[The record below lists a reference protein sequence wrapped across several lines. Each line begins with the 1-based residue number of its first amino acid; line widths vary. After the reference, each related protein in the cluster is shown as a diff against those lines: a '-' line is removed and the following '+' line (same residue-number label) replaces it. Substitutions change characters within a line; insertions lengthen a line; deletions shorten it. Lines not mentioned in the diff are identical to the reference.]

1 MNSGLLTTLLKRYSY
16 RLLITLFVFSSSA
29 AGANSSIDFQ
39 GYYKNFFVVFDP
51 AQFEN
56 VPAAFQQKTMGLVT
70 NRIRIEMSYDLNE
83 ALDFHG
89 AYNFVPRVQDQAL
102 FSENPFMIDIDPT
115 RYRIADF
122 DQRMYPKT
130 TAESESVGL
139 YHNLDR
145 VYLSMALPA
154 ADIYLGRQ
162 AIAWGSSKVINPID
176 VIAPFTFNE
185 LDTEERIGVDA
196 LRVRIPLGFMGEFDA
211 GYIAGNNLDFS
222 KSATFLRS
230 KFYVQQTDVTLLT
243 VAFREN
249 LMFGVD
255 VARSLGGA
263 GVWLEAGYVFLDA
276 FQENRALANDYFRGT
291 AGIDYSFG
299 DGTYG
304 FVEYHYSEA
313 GVEETE
319 NYYWNLFQN
328 KAYSEGAVYL
338 LGTNYVIP
346 GIVYQITPLITLTG
360 QAIYNVDDRSVFL
373 APILEYN
380 IAQDIYIGGGAFLGF
395 GKHPTVG
402 GIEVGSP
409 FPVFRSEF
417 GSYPDMFYTTFRIY
431 Y

>member
-1 MNSGLLTTLLKRYSY
+1 LRMEFSGDLT
-16 RLLITLFVFSSSA
+16 SA
-29 AGANSSIDFQ
+29 IG
-39 GYYKNFFVVFDP
+39 
-51 AQFEN
+51 
-56 VPAAFQQKTMGLVT
+56 
-70 NRIRIEMSYDLNE
+70 IR
-83 ALDFHG
+83 G
-89 AYNFVPRVQDQAL
+89 AYNFIPRVQDPSL
-102 FSENPFMIDIDPT
+102 FSDNPFMIEVDPT

-122 DQRMYPKT
+122 NQRLYPEST
-130 TAESESVGL
+130 SESESVGL
-139 YHNLDR
+139 YQNLDR
-145 VYLSMALPA
+145 ASLSIALPA

-196 LRVRIPLGFMGEFDA
+196 LRVRVPIGFMGEFDA
-211 GYIAGNNLDFS
+211 GYIAGPDLDFEE
-222 KSATFLRS
+222 SAAFLRS
-230 KFYVQQTDVTLLT
+230 KFYVQQTDLSLLT

-255 VARSLGGA
+255 MARSLRGA

-276 FQENRALANDYFRGT
+276 FQEDRALANDYFRGT
-291 AGIDYSFG
+291 AGIDYSFS
-299 DGTYG
+299 DGAYG

-313 GVEETE
+313 GVEESE
-319 NYYWNLFQN
+319 NYYWNFMQN
-328 KAYSEGAVYL
+328 KAYSEGSVYL

-360 QAIYNVDDRSVFL
+360 QAIYNVDDRSLFL

-380 IAQDIYIGGGAFLGF
+380 IAQNIYIGGGGFLGF
-395 GKHPTVG
+395 GKNPTVG
-402 GIEVGSP
+402 GIEVGAP